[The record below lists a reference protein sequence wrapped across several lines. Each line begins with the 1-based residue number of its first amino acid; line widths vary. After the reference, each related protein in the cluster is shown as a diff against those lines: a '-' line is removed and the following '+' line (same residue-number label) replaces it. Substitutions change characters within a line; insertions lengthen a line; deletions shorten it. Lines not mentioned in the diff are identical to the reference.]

1 MSNLLPEQFNELES
15 FTDWALD
22 TQTKRLYRRLEQ
34 PMVQLQLF
42 YDTITPL
49 MPGILEYLDQFPLG
63 ELPEDA
69 QRLLE
74 LTLSLAQ
81 IAPAIEMFFQPAV
94 VCGFDAKLFLPTHEA
109 TPTRPAMSVAPQSF
123 V

>member
-1 MSNLLPEQFNELES
+1 MSDLLPEQFAELEPYI
-15 FTDWALD
+15 DWALD

-34 PMVQLQLF
+34 PMAQLQQF
-42 YDTITPL
+42 YDAITPQ
-49 MPGILEYLDQFPLG
+49 MPAILEYLDQFALG
-63 ELPEDA
+63 ELPEHA

-94 VCGFDAKLFLPTHEA
+94 VCGFDAKEFLPTHEA
-109 TPTRPAMSVAPQSF
+109 TSTRPAMSVAPQSF